1 MKSTVQGSW
10 IWWDDY
16 DVKWWTKILSH
27 SSFWFVCRHEIIILD
42 IACVML
48 QVTRVSGC
56 FWKITMMSQP
66 VDYFFVQNRQKSK
79 NVKNQKLSKK
89 TKPTQRTVLK
99 LSPVLRRSPNKTKK
113 TFWQL
118 CSEKCL
124 RIGAIF
130 SQQQFC
136 CVFLR
141 SDTPIF
147 DQTKTLFWLFPNR
160 FNFTKEQKEEEEEEV
175 EEDY

>member
-1 MKSTVQGSW
+1 MGLIVTNGYHTYFWICHSFLDKYIYNVCIYTYKNHIIWNKLASIYIINGYMRDGLSIST
-10 IWWDDY
+10 
-16 DVKWWTKILSH
+16 
-27 SSFWFVCRHEIIILD
+27 
-42 IACVML
+42 
-48 QVTRVSGC
+48 
-56 FWKITMMSQP
+56 
-66 VDYFFVQNRQKSK
+66 
-79 NVKNQKLSKK
+79 
-89 TKPTQRTVLK
+89 

-160 FNFTKEQKEEEEEEV
+160 FPNRFNFTKEQKEEEEEEV

>member
-1 MKSTVQGSW
+1 M
-10 IWWDDY
+10 Y
-16 DVKWWTKILSH
+16 NL
-27 SSFWFVCRHEIIILD
+27 IIIL
-42 IACVML
+42 ILILIFLANLMIICL
-48 QVTRVSGC
+48 N
-56 FWKITMMSQP
+56 K

-89 TKPTQRTVLK
+89 TKPLQRTVLK

-113 TFWQL
+113 TLWQL

-136 CVFLR
+136 WVFLR
-141 SDTPIF
+141 SADTPIF
-147 DQTKTLFWLFPNR
+147 DQTKTLFWLFPNRFPNR

-175 EEDY
+175 EILFQCYQLVALHQMLR